1 MTGSTLN
8 KSKKKKL
15 IRLFSLILTLN
26 ETTDS
31 DYFISFAGHCE
42 VVDVYVYRGGW
53 SDDEDPEYL
62 MFCEYADEEGFEA
75 KLDEVI
81 ETLEEE
87 AKK

>member
-31 DYFISFAGHCE
+31 DYFMNFAGHCE

-53 SDDEDPEYL
+53 NMEGPEYL
-62 MFCEYADEEGFEA
+62 MFCEYVDGEGFEE

-81 ETLEEE
+81 KTLEAEV
-87 AKK
+87 KK